1 MTFHTEDNISFVH
14 NDLGL
19 NPERMAILK
28 DTLTKTQ
35 AQCEEQVEGEI
46 KSALDI
52 VELAMSKLGTPQD
65 VPTLTGSEESG
76 SDSTDV
82 TSSNE
87 DETKGEKSKHRKN
100 KKLQKRKSKKKQGDS
115 SAEVFKLLLEEQ
127 KRLMKSRRR
136 PMRT

>member
-1 MTFHTEDNISFVH
+1 MH

-35 AQCEEQVEGEI
+35 AQCDEQVEGEI

-52 VELAMSKLGTPQD
+52 VELAISKLGTPQD

-87 DETKGEKSKHRKN
+87 DETKG
-100 KKLQKRKSKKKQGDS
+100 
-115 SAEVFKLLLEEQ
+115 
-127 KRLMKSRRR
+127 
-136 PMRT
+136 